1 MEEKWINTSRYI
13 RFDVLVKEDGVKG
26 VGRVFDL
33 EIFLC
38 PRDIFNQNRPI
49 YEFENPV
56 IAVSQ

>member
-33 EIFLC
+33 EMT
-38 PRDIFNQNRPI
+38 
-49 YEFENPV
+49 
-56 IAVSQ
+56 